1 MVQVHIEVEVEV
13 VLLPLVKMVQ
23 QVVWVVQD
31 NQQHLQAH

>member
-13 VLLPLVKMVQ
+13 VLLPLVKMVH
-23 QVVWVVQD
+23 QVVLVVQD